1 MVRNF
6 GKKMQTI
13 FKKGLSLSI
22 AMALGVAATSL
33 NLSKTADADADAT
46 GARAVYLVGEKVDFS
61 TGWNTAATHF
71 DNGGTW
77 TEVAQYPALDAAGQ
91 RTVSVSDAGA
101 GTNPI
106 NYQFTVYDWA
116 NVYKGTSVTAAH
128 NAAHDTVRN
137 AIVDELS
144 LAASYH
150 VFRTYLK
157 TCELQLADGGKKID
171 TVSYASHND
180 KDVQLKSPNGDF
192 VYKLGKLQVEREI
205 SQVDLESAP
214 AKLGYSLDG
223 KVDFSGLKVKVTY
236 TNKDT
241 EIVEY
246 KEDNKKL
253 FSFADADG
261 TAITVDTK
269 VKKTIEG
276 ITVTY
281 NKVPVKDVENNK
293 FTFYLCNKN
302 QTLTFGNVSVQ
313 GNFVDGTSLSV
324 QELADSTETYQKL
337 AAQAG
342 SAKIL
347 GAFNFQIKP
356 LAWSGDAL
364 LGFYVGEDRAGQT
377 VTIIDMHA
385 DGTFGS
391 KTVTV
396 AKNGYA
402 FLTHEPYGAFMI
414 VEGAVAAGGAASEAG
429 KDAGSKSEE
438 TSKDAGSKS
447 EGGSKSGGSVKTGDN
462 SVVVMSSLA
471 LVALLSYVALVLLK
485 KKSGANA

>member
-22 AMALGVAATSL
+22 AMALGVAATSV
-33 NLSKTADADADAT
+33 NLAKTAEAAPIT
-46 GARAVYLVGEKVDFS
+46 EGTVRKVYLAGEKLSAEGLAGGPASHFKI
-61 TGWNTAATHF
+61 GAAADVVANLPVVTQS
-71 DNGGTW
+71 GTV
-77 TEVAQYPALDAAGQ
+77 TFQDDEP
-91 RTVSVSDAGA
+91 
-101 GTNPI
+101 GTNTLEVP
-106 NYQFTVYDWA
+106 YTVYDWA

-214 AKLGYSLDG
+214 AKLGYSLDD

-253 FSFADADG
+253 FAFIDADSN
-261 TAITVDTK
+261 AITADTK
-269 VKKTIEG
+269 VKKNIEG
-276 ITVTY
+276 IRVSY
-281 NKVPVKDVENNK
+281 NNVAVNDVESNK
-293 FTFYLCNKN
+293 FNFYLCNKN

-402 FLTHEPYGAFMI
+402 FLTHAPYGAFMI

-447 EGGSKSGGSVKTGDN
+447 EGGSSKSGGSVKTGDN
-462 SVVVMSSLA
+462 SVVAMSALA
-471 LVALLSYVALVLLK
+471 LVALLSYVALFLLK
-485 KKSGANA
+485 KKDIKA